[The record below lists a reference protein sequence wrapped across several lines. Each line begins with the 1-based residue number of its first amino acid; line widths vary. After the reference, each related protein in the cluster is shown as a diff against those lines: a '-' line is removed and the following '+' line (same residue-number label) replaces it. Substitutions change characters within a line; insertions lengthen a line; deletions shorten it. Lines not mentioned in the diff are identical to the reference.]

1 MLRNPRP
8 GPFKNLGG
16 PMNRLP
22 GGTFAQDFEPD
33 RPSLSTFHPM
43 LSLLLFLFLPVQA
56 PTQSESYVYAPRDE
70 APLSTPAAER
80 TVVSGEALRATGERS
95 LPKALAQAIGPGVW
109 MQETNLGGGSAFIRG
124 LTGNQILILV
134 DGVRLNDSTT
144 RFGPNQILNTIDPA
158 IVESIEVRRGPSS
171 VLYGSD
177 AIGGVIHVHTRR
189 ETPGG
194 EGLRGSLDSEVVSA
208 VEGGSLTPA
217 MAWSGSQDG
226 LIFVGTAFDYRD
238 LQTGSG
244 FEPPTAYDG
253 YAAFAAWTRDFGS
266 GRRLSISAWQHR
278 DDDVPRTDK
287 LFAGFG
293 QTNPK
298 NDIYNFALQDRRQ
311 VLFAYADDELD
322 MSLADSMALRFSV
335 RSYDEEREK
344 QKFGSTKF
352 TFERDETD
360 SLGLGGDWKKWLGDE
375 HLLTYGFDLD
385 FDQVDSTRRD
395 TDGGVTTPKD
405 GQFAPNAEYTAFGLF
420 VQDELFGFEPFDVT
434 AGVRF
439 SAYDF
444 SFDGFGGGPSESG
457 DFTALTASLQAARDL
472 GEGHRVAATLA
483 QGFRAPNLDDL
494 AKDGDFGGGTEL
506 HNADLDP
513 ERSLTVELA
522 YEYARSGESFAA
534 AVFGTEID
542 DVIGRRLSDP
552 GGPATGDET
561 YLRDNAGTVRL
572 WGAEL
577 GGDVRLGPE
586 SPLTIDYG
594 LAYVIGRQVD
604 DTIDISTGTAP
615 FDGVDWRRVP
625 PLNGRV
631 GLTWRPDTLLA
642 DAPGGIG
649 FESARLGVT
658 FADKQDKLHPGDV
671 SDPRIDPNGTPGW
684 ARIDL
689 DFTGPFG
696 SSGSGFGGR
705 SRWTLGVHNL
715 FDAAYRVHGSGFDAP
730 GFTFALGLHW
740 AP

>member
-1 MLRNPRP
+1 MLV
-8 GPFKNLGG
+8 F
-16 PMNRLP
+16 
-22 GGTFAQDFEPD
+22 
-33 RPSLSTFHPM
+33 
-43 LSLLLFLFLPVQA
+43 SLLLFVQA
-56 PTQSESYVYAPRDE
+56 PVQSESYVYAPRDE
-70 APLSTPAAER
+70 APLSTPAIQR
-80 TVVSGEALRATGERS
+80 TVISGEALRATGQRS
-95 LPKALAQAIGPGVW
+95 LPQALAQAAGPGVW

-189 ETPGG
+189 EEPESNGM
-194 EGLRGSLDSEVVSA
+194 RGSLDSEVVSS

-217 MAWSGSQDG
+217 MAWSGERDG
-226 LIFVGTAFDYRD
+226 LIFVGTAYNYLD

-244 FEPPTAYDG
+244 FQPPTGYDG
-253 YAAFAAWTRDFGS
+253 FAGFAAWTRDFGA
-266 GRRLSISAWQHR
+266 GRRLRISAWQHR

-311 VLFAYADDELD
+311 VLFSYSDEALD
-322 MSLADSMALRFSV
+322 AGFADSMQLRFSV

-360 SLGLGGDWKKWLGDE
+360 SLGLSADWTKSIGDE

-385 FDQVDSTRRD
+385 YDQVDSTRKD

-405 GQFAPNAEYTAFGLF
+405 GQFAPNAEYTAFGAF
-420 VQDELFGFEPFDVT
+420 VQDELFGFEPVDVT
-434 AGVRF
+434 AGLRF

-444 SFDGFGGGPSESG
+444 SFDGFGGAPSESG

-472 GEGHRVAATLA
+472 GKGHRVAATLA

-506 HNADLDP
+506 HNASLDP
-513 ERSLTVELA
+513 ERSLTAELS
-522 YEYARSGESFAA
+522 YEFARPGETFSAA
-534 AVFGTEID
+534 LFGTEIR

-561 YLRDNAGTVRL
+561 YLRDNAGTLRL

-577 GGDVRLGPE
+577 AGDVRLGKE
-586 SPLTIDYG
+586 SPLTVDYG
-594 LAYVIGRQVD
+594 LAYVLGRQYD
-604 DTIDISTGTAP
+604 DTLDVSTGTAP

-631 GLTWRPDTLLA
+631 GLTFRPDGYLA
-642 DAPGGIG
+642 SAPGGVG
-649 FESARLGVT
+649 FESARLGLT
-658 FADKQDKLHPGDV
+658 FADTQEKLHPGDV
-671 SDPRIDPNGTPGW
+671 SDPRVDPNGTAGW
-684 ARIDL
+684 ARVDL

-696 SSGSGFGGR
+696 NADGANGSLGGR
-705 SRWTLGVHNL
+705 SRWSLGVHNL
-715 FDAAYRVHGSGFDAP
+715 FDAAYRVHGSSFDAP
-730 GFTFALGLHW
+730 GFTLAVGLHW

>member
-1 MLRNPRP
+1 ML
-8 GPFKNLGG
+8 
-16 PMNRLP
+16 LP
-22 GGTFAQDFEPD
+22 
-33 RPSLSTFHPM
+33 
-43 LSLLLFLFLPVQA
+43 SLLLFVQA
-56 PTQSESYVYAPRDE
+56 PLQSESYVYAPRDE
-70 APLSTPAAER
+70 APLSTPKSQR
-80 TVVSGEALRATGERS
+80 TVVRGEALRATGQRS
-95 LPKALAQAIGPGVW
+95 LPKALAQAAGPGVW

-189 ETPGG
+189 ERPDTNGA
-194 EGLRGSLDSEVVSA
+194 RGSVDSEVISS

-217 MAWSGSQDG
+217 AAWSSDQDG
-226 LIFVGTAFDYRD
+226 VIFIGSAYDYQD

-244 FEPPTAYDG
+244 FEPPTGYDG
-253 YAAFAAWTRDFGS
+253 YAAFAAWTRDFGAD
-266 GRRLSISAWQHR
+266 RTLCISAWQHR
-278 DDDVPRTDK
+278 DNDVPRTDK
-287 LFAGFG
+287 LFPGFG

-298 NDIYNFALQDRRQ
+298 NDIYNFALEDRRQ
-311 VLFAYADDELD
+311 ALFTYSDESFD
-322 MSLADSMALRFSV
+322 MGFADSMQLRFSL

-360 SLGLGGDWKKWLGDE
+360 SLGLSADWTKALGDT
-375 HLLTYGFDLD
+375 HLLTFGFDLD
-385 FDQVDSTRRD
+385 YDQVDSTRAD

-405 GQFAPNAEYTAFGLF
+405 GQFAPNAEYTAFGAF
-420 VQDELFGFEPFDVT
+420 IQDELFGFEPFDVT
-434 AGVRF
+434 AGLRF

-444 SFDGFGGGPSESG
+444 SFDGFGAAPSESG

-472 GEGHRVAATLA
+472 GKGHRVAVTLA

-506 HNADLDP
+506 HNANLDP
-513 ERSLTVELA
+513 ERSLTAELS
-522 YEYARSGESFAA
+522 YEFTRPGESFSA
-534 AVFGTEID
+534 AVFGTEVR

-561 YLRDNAGTVRL
+561 YLRDNAGTLRL

-577 GGDVRLGPE
+577 GGDVRLGKE
-586 SPLTIDYG
+586 SPLTVDYG
-594 LAYVIGRQVD
+594 LAYVLGRQYD
-604 DTIDISTGTAP
+604 DTIDVSSGTAP
-615 FDGVDWRRVP
+615 FDGVNWRRVP

-631 GLTWRPDTLLA
+631 GLTWRPDDYLA
-642 DAPGGIG
+642 SAPGGVG

-658 FADKQDKLHPGDV
+658 FADTQEKLHPGDV
-671 SDPRIDPNGTPGW
+671 SDPRIDPNGTAGW
-684 ARIDL
+684 ARVDL

-696 SSGSGFGGR
+696 TEGAGLGGR

-730 GFTFALGLHW
+730 GFTVAVGLHW